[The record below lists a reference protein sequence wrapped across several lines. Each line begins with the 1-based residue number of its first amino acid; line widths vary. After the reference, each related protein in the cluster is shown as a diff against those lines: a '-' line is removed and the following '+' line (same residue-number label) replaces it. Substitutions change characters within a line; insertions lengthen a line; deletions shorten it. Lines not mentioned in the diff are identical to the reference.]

1 MAEYL
6 FRKGKFY
13 DEVAKFEDYSE
24 PTAVYLFT
32 ARGCSCPA
40 RVRTCKHTKLLKLWK
55 QNGAVPGQVYNDS
68 GEITANLFEQT
79 GY

>member
-6 FRKGKFY
+6 FKKGLKY
-13 DEVAKFEDYSE
+13 DQVAKFEDSKD

-40 RVRTCKHTKLLKLWK
+40 RTRSCKHTKLLKLWK
-55 QNGAVPGQVYNDS
+55 QNGEIPGEVYDDS
-68 GEITANLFEQT
+68 GNILAHLF
-79 GY
+79 